1 MKLHRALRGAAGLLA
16 GVLLLGQQVGAESP
30 DKPIRMI
37 IPFAAGGATD
47 QMARILGKHFTE
59 AWGQPV
65 VSDNRA
71 GANGVIGTDLLAKSP
86 ADGYT
91 LELVAMGHAV
101 NPLLYRKLPYD
112 TDKDISPISL
122 VATYPQAV
130 LVPPGSPFKDLK
142 GLLERAR
149 TPGAPALNFASGGQG
164 SSQHLAAALLSSM
177 AGIQMNHI
185 PYKGGAPALLDVAT
199 GTVDLMISSPPLPYL
214 QGGRMRA
221 LAVSS
226 RHRMAMLPDVPPV
239 SEAGVPGYES
249 LAWYGLV
256 GPRGMPPEV
265 LKKIAD
271 ETAKALRSQEMKDAA
286 AVQGGEPAVGSSPES
301 FTAFIQTERRRY
313 APIVKAA
320 HISLD

>member
-1 MKLHRALRGAAGLLA
+1 MKSNRVLRAAAGLLA
-16 GVLLLGQQVGAESP
+16 GMLLLGQQAWAESP
-30 DKPIRMI
+30 DKPIRML
-37 IPFAAGGATD
+37 IPFPAGGATD

-59 AWGQPV
+59 VWGQPV
-65 VSDNRA
+65 VSDNRP

-86 ADGYT
+86 PDGYT

-101 NPLLYRKLPYD
+101 NPLFYKRLPYD
-112 TDKDISPISL
+112 TDRDITPISL
-122 VATYPQAV
+122 VATYPQGV
-130 LVPPGSPFKDLK
+130 LVPANSPFKTLKDL
-142 GLLERAR
+142 LDRAR
-149 TPGAPALNFASGGQG
+149 TPGAPQLNFGSGGPG
-164 SSQHLAAALLSSM
+164 SSQHLAAELFSSM
-177 AGIQMNHI
+177 AGIKMSDI
-185 PYKGGAPALLDVAT
+185 PYKGAAPALMDVAA
-199 GTVDLMISSPPLPYL
+199 GTVDLMISSPPQSYL
-214 QGGRMRA
+214 QSGRMRV

-226 RHRMAMLPDVPPV
+226 KHRMAMLPDVPPV

-256 GPRGMPPEV
+256 GPKGMPQDV
-265 LKKIAD
+265 LRKIAE

-301 FTAFIQTERRRY
+301 FAAFIQTERKRY